1 MSCVLKHFR
10 TFPLLSFSTF
20 LLVFLVACGPRGP
33 ILGTATKP
41 PGVGGTISGTVSAD
55 NGSTALA
62 ARKVT
67 AIDTETGAR
76 FDTSTAT
83 NGGYTIKVPKGMYRL
98 ELELRAGETIA
109 TQPAST
115 DVNVGDLDSGRN
127 FVVNVGRSERSNRS
141 ARSDR

>member
-1 MSCVLKHFR
+1 MKLRYAAALGVM
-10 TFPLLSFSTF
+10 LLS
-20 LLVFLVACGPRGP
+20 LGCGPRGP

-41 PGVGGTISGTVSAD
+41 EGVGGTIAGIVTADDGT
-55 NGSTALA
+55 TAIS

-67 AIDTETGAR
+67 AINMETGAR

-109 TQPAST
+109 TQPEST
-115 DVNVGDLDSGRN
+115 AVNTGDLDSGRN
-127 FVVNVGRSERSNRS
+127 FVL
-141 ARSDR
+141 ARR

>member
-1 MSCVLKHFR
+1 MKVRYAAALGVM
-10 TFPLLSFSTF
+10 LLS
-20 LLVFLVACGPRGP
+20 LGCGPRGP

-41 PGVGGTISGTVSAD
+41 EGVGGTISGIVSAND
-55 NGSTALA
+55 GTTAIA
-62 ARKVT
+62 ARTVT
-67 AIDTETGAR
+67 AINMETGAR

-98 ELELRAGETIA
+98 ELELRPGETIA
-109 TQPAST
+109 TQPSAT
-115 DVNVGDLDSGRN
+115 EINTGDLDSGRN